1 MTEINRSTNLL
12 QNKNKIK
19 TMKALYT
26 FFLSL
31 FLVSSV
37 IAQEEYEKKAF
48 SCAEQMSKAFNNR
61 DYQKYVDFLLPS
73 YYGNDPKQKG
83 NYTTYFQ
90 NLLGSDTAKNKIV
103 KVLKFVNNK
112 GQFQAL
118 FLNRYHDKDGFI
130 FGFSDDLGVRWFF
143 TTFYSKEVQFEQ
155 IIMVIPSI
163 DTSFAKIA
171 DPKFGK
177 RINYQI
183 GKYVAPFQYKD
194 VNGNELHSDLL
205 KGKIVVLNFWSI
217 TCGPCMTEIPE
228 LNKLVEKLKG
238 ENVVFIA
245 PAFFTSYENIV
256 NYLLPKHPFN
266 YQIVIVSSDDY
277 SIPSL
282 PTHIIIDQDLKI
294 ISKIVGYSPDN
305 IRQLGNTIDGLLKK

>member
-1 MTEINRSTNLL
+1 
-12 QNKNKIK
+12 
-19 TMKALYT
+19 MKALYT

-37 IAQEEYEKKAF
+37 IAQEVYEKKAF

-118 FLNRYHDKDGFI
+118 FLNRYNNKDGFI

-143 TTFYSKEVQFEQ
+143 STFYSTELQFEQ
-155 IIMVIPSI
+155 IINVIPSI
-163 DTSFAKIA
+163 DTSFAKIV
-171 DPKFGK
+171 DPLFGK

-183 GKYVAPFQYKD
+183 GKSVTPFQYKD
-194 VNGNELHSDLL
+194 INGNELISDLL
-205 KGKIVVLNFWSI
+205 KGKIIVLNFWSI
-217 TCGPCMTEIPE
+217 TCGPCIKEIPE

-245 PAFFTSYENIV
+245 PAFYTSYEDIV
-256 NYLLPKHPFN
+256 NYFLPKHPFN
-266 YQIVIVSSDDY
+266 YQIVLVPPDDY
-277 SIPSL
+277 SITSL
-282 PTHIIIDQDLKI
+282 PTHIIIGQDLKI
-294 ISKIVGYSPDN
+294 ISKLTGYSQDN
-305 IRQLGNTIDGLLKK
+305 IRQLENLINGLLKK